1 MIIHFKNLL
10 VIILLAFANLAI
22 CQNLDS
28 LGLNDNSLLNSH
40 ESTFLNAE
48 LEQQRQRVGF
58 DFSRKQVGF
67 ATGHGP
73 KHYGLLTKSEFFKE
87 AKDFYNSTGSHLSN
101 LILVVFTEQEKQ
113 ESGGYEA
120 VVVSWSKFGV
130 NEKARKELVDD
141 LKSGT

>member
-1 MIIHFKNLL
+1 MVTQLKNLL
-10 VIILLAFANLAI
+10 VINLLLFGNIAI

-28 LGLNDNSLLNSH
+28 LGSNDNSLLNSS
-40 ESTFLNAE
+40 ESSFLNIQ
-48 LEQQRQRVGF
+48 LEQQRQRLKL
-58 DFSRKQVGF
+58 DFSGKQIGF

-73 KHYGLLTKSEFFKE
+73 KNYGILSKSEFFKE
-87 AKDFYNSTGSHLSN
+87 AKDFYNSTNTHLSN

-113 ESGGYEA
+113 ESGGYDA

-130 NEKARKELVDD
+130 DNKARAQLIND